1 MYWYRLQ
8 IKMDYKKKMLY
19 VYFLPQERIYLA
31 VTEQQ
36 PFQLGGTVCREE
48 KFIKGVMHF
57 KGLRW
62 FKYVSFSLQNIIPKL
77 YNDISQR

>member
-1 MYWYRLQ
+1 
-8 IKMDYKKKMLY
+8 MDYKKKMLY

-57 KGLRW
+57 KGLR
-62 FKYVSFSLQNIIPKL
+62 
-77 YNDISQR
+77 